1 MSCEVITNKT
11 MAKIGHCHVDFS
23 KNSIHINNQV
33 HTLPAK
39 VMRVLFILAEQAG
52 HTVTRESFIEQVWAG
67 NSAVG
72 EKGLTNY
79 IWKIRKTLETADPET
94 TAIDAISKVG
104 YSLALKVEWLDDAQV
119 ANVDNPNFLSRS
131 TSSAKRIALPIATL
145 AILILCLFLFLPKGQ
160 YQNQYKLTDLPGI
173 EDYPVISRDGTK
185 FLYGWA
191 KAGSRGQIFSRE
203 LNLDTNTESQKVT
216 EQLTSGNEIKL
227 SPAWSP
233 TGDRIAY
240 VQVSKHRCDVVL
252 QTVSP
257 STGQTKN
264 NNEAPKIIAHCHFGG
279 NAYRTLS
286 WSGDGKQIAYVGKIA
301 AESATA
307 IFSYNLE
314 SESVSQLTFPKAS
327 EFDSLPSWD
336 STGKKLLFTRSQGV
350 GSAHIFSWQQGN
362 EVTQLTD
369 TALPTFA
376 LAWDENDEEI
386 LSISYAKGLYELS
399 QMASDGSNR
408 QALYRDQAIT
418 NFSPLFDGKGS
429 IALAIRNTREY
440 TQVWQMAQ
448 WQTPLHEFQ
457 SSGRELYGD
466 FSPQTNKLLTLSNRR
481 GGFQLWL
488 GTTDGSENKQLTE
501 LHVIP
506 GVPDWSP
513 NGEEYVYAVERD
525 GGKQSDLVIGQ
536 LGGKAEIIVQP
547 VSYVKNVAF
556 APDGQRILFS
566 SNQTGQW
573 QIWIYDRATDSSKQ
587 ITYQGGVYGRMSS
600 DGQFLFFTKPE
611 QSGLWQ
617 LNIASGESQLLI
629 EQLAAED
636 WGNWDI
642 SIEGII
648 YLARAE
654 KQDEIHLLTLSSKNQ
669 ENSDTIVKVLRRGE
683 VRKDRSLRVRDNT
696 LTLNLRQRVQG
707 DIIVIEKS

>member
-1 MSCEVITNKT
+1 MIANRT

-23 KNSIHINNQV
+23 KNSIHINEQV

-52 HTVTRESFIEQVWAG
+52 HTVTRESFIEQVWLG
-67 NSAVG
+67 NTAVG

-79 IWKIRKTLETADPET
+79 IWKIRKTLEIADPEI

-104 YSLALKVEWLDDAQV
+104 YSLALPVEWLADESI
-119 ANVDNPNFLSRS
+119 ANSQSATFFQKSNFSV
-131 TSSAKRIALPIATL
+131 KRLALPLTAL
-145 AILILCLFLFLPKGQ
+145 VILVLCLFLFLPKGQ

-203 LNLDTNTESQKVT
+203 LNVNDNAASQKVS
-216 EQLTSGNEIKL
+216 EQLTTGAEIKL

-240 VQVSKHRCDVVL
+240 IQVSKHRCDVVL
-252 QTVSP
+252 QAVST
-257 STGQTKN
+257 SNGQAKN
-264 NNEAPKIIAHCHFGG
+264 SLKAPKIIAHCHFGG

-314 SESVSQLTFPKAS
+314 NESVSQLTFPKAS

-336 STGKKLLFTRSQGV
+336 ANGEKLLFTRSQGI
-350 GSAHIFSWQQGN
+350 GSAHIFLWQAGN
-362 EVTQLTD
+362 EVKQLTD
-369 TALPTFA
+369 AALPTFA
-376 LAWDENDEEI
+376 LAWDENDEDI
-386 LSISYAKGLYELS
+386 LFISYAQGLYELS
-399 QMASDGSNR
+399 QMASDGSKR

-440 TQVWQMAQ
+440 TQIWQMDQ

-501 LHVIP
+501 LNVIP
-506 GVPDWSP
+506 GIPDWSP
-513 NGEEYVYAVERD
+513 TGEEYVYAVERD

-536 LGGKAEIIVQP
+536 LGGKSEIIVQP
-547 VSYVKNVAF
+547 ISYLKNVAF
-556 APDGQRILFS
+556 APDGQQILFS

-573 QIWIYDRATDSSKQ
+573 QIWVYDRVTDSSKQ
-587 ITYQGGVYGRMSS
+587 ITYQGGVYGRMSH
-600 DGQFLFFTKPE
+600 DGQSLFFTKPE

-617 LNIASGESQLLI
+617 LNLASGESQLII

-642 SIEGII
+642 STEGII

-654 KQDEIHLLTLSSKNQ
+654 KQDEIHLLTVSSTNQ
-669 ENSDTIVKVLRRGE
+669 ESTDTIVKKLRRGE